1 MAKRTTYLSGVIF
14 FLFSFFSCEKVLEI
28 DLADSKEVIVI
39 EAQVTNTAVPFT
51 VKISKT
57 APYFGGQPNKPV
69 SGAKVSIRSEKGKPR
84 YFTEVSPGLYV
95 FGKATALPDNLY
107 ILTVDCEGVTY
118 TAQSYMNGSV
128 PIADVSLS
136 YFDGLGFL
144 ESGYQ
149 INTFIRDPADV
160 ENYYRI
166 KYYVNGKAST
176 SINGISL
183 YSDLLFNGK
192 SIGLGQRSLV
202 FKKSDTVTVE
212 LQSIDKAAYDYFTT
226 LESISGLDLLQTVS
240 PANPISNFNN
250 GALGYF
256 SAYTLDR
263 KTIIIKDYINN

>member
-1 MAKRTTYLSGVIF
+1 MAKRTTYLSGIIF
-14 FLFSFFSCEKVLEI
+14 ILFSFFSCEKVVEI

-57 APYFGGQPNKPV
+57 APYFDSQPNKPV
-69 SGAKVSIRSEKGKPR
+69 SGARVSIRSANGKLK
-84 YFTEVSPGLYV
+84 YFTERSPGLYV
-95 FGKATALPDNLY
+95 YDKATALPNNLY
-107 ILTVDCEGVTY
+107 FINVDYEGVSY
-118 TAQSYMNGSV
+118 AAQSYMNESV
-128 PIADVSLS
+128 SIADLSLS

-149 INTFIRDPADV
+149 INTFIRDPAEV

-166 KYYVNGKAST
+166 KYYVNGKPST
-176 SINGISL
+176 SIGGISL

-192 SIGLGQRSLV
+192 NIGLGQRSLV
-202 FKKSDTVTVE
+202 FKKTDTVTVE
-212 LQSIDKAAYDYFTT
+212 LQSIDKAAYDYFST
-226 LESISGLDLLQTVS
+226 LESISGLDILQTVS

-263 KTIIIKDYINN
+263 KTIIIKDYINE

>member
-1 MAKRTTYLSGVIF
+1 MAKRYTYLPGILF
-14 FLFSFFSCEKVLEI
+14 ILFSFFSCEKVIEI

-39 EAQVTNTAVPFT
+39 EAQVTNTSMPFT

-57 APYFGGQPNKPV
+57 APYFGDQSNKPV
-69 SGAKVSIRSEKGKPR
+69 SGAKVSIKSEKGRLK
-84 YFTEVSPGLYV
+84 YFTEESPGLYTYNKTPA
-95 FGKATALPDNLY
+95 FPNLLY
-107 ILTVDCEGVTY
+107 ILTVEYEGVTY
-118 TAQSYMNGSV
+118 TAQSFMNETVS
-128 PIADVSLS
+128 ISDLSLS

-144 ESGYQ
+144 ESGYR

-166 KYYVNGKAST
+166 KYFVNGKAST
-176 SINGISL
+176 RKSGISL

-192 SIGLGQRSLV
+192 GIGLGQRSLV
-202 FKKSDTVTVE
+202 FKTTDTVTVE

-226 LESISGLDLLQTVS
+226 LESISGLDIMQTVS

-256 SAYTLDR
+256 SAYSLDR
-263 KTIIIKDYINN
+263 RTIVIKDYIEN